1 MGWPSSKR
9 TYMVFPLSTLSSYP
23 LDIHI
28 EKAPSSASPCM
39 PAWRRTCTPDSA
51 SAALRVRRQSVN
63 SLRHDNH
70 TPSSMHSLWGKSRA
84 DLHALDMSK
93 RSPIAVWN
101 TMFAQCFRKKLK
113 SSLPRCHCW
122 FTVLSFWWL
131 IIDIKLLIC
140 QFWGAEFIYRDQYN
154 TILASWLEKFRYCSS
169 RCMIHVMLNTG
180 WDSKGNVEETN

>member
-51 SAALRVRRQSVN
+51 SAALRALPGDSVN

-70 TPSSMHSLWGKSRA
+70 APSSMHSLWGKNRA

-93 RSPIAVWN
+93 RSPITVWN

-113 SSLPRCHCW
+113 SSLPRCHVDSLHW
-122 FTVLSFWWL
+122 EFLMTHQE
-131 IIDIKLLIC
+131 IKSYCGKLYANFGVRSL
-140 QFWGAEFIYRDQYN
+140 Y
-154 TILASWLEKFRYCSS
+154 IL
-169 RCMIHVMLNTG
+169 
-180 WDSKGNVEETN
+180 